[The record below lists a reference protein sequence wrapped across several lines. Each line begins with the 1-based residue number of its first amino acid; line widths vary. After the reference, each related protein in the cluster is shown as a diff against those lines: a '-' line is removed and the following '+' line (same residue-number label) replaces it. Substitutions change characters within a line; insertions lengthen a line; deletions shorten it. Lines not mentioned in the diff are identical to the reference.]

1 VQPVQPATAHLPDR
15 SSCQLLLPPQPCREN
30 SSQQGWLGLLLL
42 PASPITSCTVPHML
56 QATLLVYTL
65 GWTVEMPVMTPYR
78 CTVCTGCLLLGLGLL
93 AALLLVCVKVLLE
106 E

>member
-1 VQPVQPATAHLPDR
+1 
-15 SSCQLLLPPQPCREN
+15 
-30 SSQQGWLGLLLL
+30 
-42 PASPITSCTVPHML
+42 ML